1 MVKFKGLLGSS
12 MLFSVKLKMPFT
24 VSSLAAI
31 SVMCLGLT
39 PSMLSVTIGLTTYT
53 EKTGSFGVL
62 YHRRTSN
69 RSLLIIAIIL
79 SHSFELYL
87 P

>member
-1 MVKFKGLLGSS
+1 

-31 SVMCLGLT
+31 SVRCLGLT
-39 PSMLSVTIGLTTYT
+39 PSMLSVTMCVLNYDIGLTTHT
-53 EKTGSFGVL
+53 EKTGSFGAL
-62 YHRRTSN
+62 NHRRTSKK
-69 RSLLIIAIIL
+69 SLLIIAIIL